1 MNDWLDYQGSGSSRA
16 YIAHYGV
23 KGMKWDPSKLFGK
36 KDKEELD
43 DKKVRARIEQDDADD
58 YAVEKTWREKRSAEM
73 DIERYTKQVEEIEKR
88 IKEVEK
94 QAADIEAERKKAA
107 VASPLKA
114 FQESTRR
121 EKNRKLQLED
131 LNKQLGYAKNG
142 LSDAKRRLSIAQ
154 VKYDKYR
161 QQRSKH
167 TREYDGPYVNSV
179 RHAEKGGT
187 SKNDWLDYQGSG
199 SSRAYANNTIS
210 HASWVPTGTPQFDAD
225 HRLIT
230 AYAEKMKKL
239 KSEYKSLK
247 SDYNKYMT
255 LYNHN
260 KDMAERQE
268 SNRAEAAKSGQV
280 LLATQLI
287 EKNVWRYKKDASD
300 AKNEAVSCLT
310 KMKAN
315 VDSQKKLQED
325 VKSIDDSDYRYS
337 LERSSMAKRKANSLF
352 IPDELPSNIKQ
363 SYFDMPADE
372 FIEHAAVPKPIANNN
387 AYYKTQCVD
396 NQESCLWLH

>member
-1 MNDWLDYQGSGSSRA
+1 MNDWLNYQGSGSSKA
-16 YIAHYGV
+16 YIAH
-23 KGMKWDPSKLFGK
+23 F
-36 KDKEELD
+36 
-43 DKKVRARIEQDDADD
+43 
-58 YAVEKTWREKRSAEM
+58 
-73 DIERYTKQVEEIEKR
+73 
-88 IKEVEK
+88 
-94 QAADIEAERKKAA
+94 
-107 VASPLKA
+107 
-114 FQESTRR
+114 
-121 EKNRKLQLED
+121 
-131 LNKQLGYAKNG
+131 GYAKNG

-187 SKNDWLDYQGSG
+187 SMNDWLDYQGSG

-210 HASWVPTGTPQFDAD
+210 HASRVPTGTPQFDAD

-337 LERSSMAKRKANSLF
+337 LERSSMAKMKANSLF

-363 SYFDMPADE
+363 IIKQSYLDMPADD
-372 FIEHAAVPKPIANNN
+372 FIEHAFLGIESKKEREARLKDQKEKQSKAESALIDSQFDLAIKYQTEYNQNKDKLTKAKKSADDLYSRYSETAAQLTKLEKQQREMSSSGVSQEVLRRNVPIIP
-387 AYYKTQCVD
+387 Q
-396 NQESCLWLH
+396 

>member
-16 YIAHYGV
+16 Y
-23 KGMKWDPSKLFGK
+23 S
-36 KDKEELD
+36 
-43 DKKVRARIEQDDADD
+43 
-58 YAVEKTWREKRSAEM
+58 
-73 DIERYTKQVEEIEKR
+73 
-88 IKEVEK
+88 
-94 QAADIEAERKKAA
+94 
-107 VASPLKA
+107 
-114 FQESTRR
+114 
-121 EKNRKLQLED
+121 
-131 LNKQLGYAKNG
+131 
-142 LSDAKRRLSIAQ
+142 
-154 VKYDKYR
+154 
-161 QQRSKH
+161 
-167 TREYDGPYVNSV
+167 
-179 RHAEKGGT
+179 
-187 SKNDWLDYQGSG
+187 
-199 SSRAYANNTIS
+199 NTIE

-255 LYNHN
+255 LYNYN
-260 KDMAERQE
+260 KDMAESQE
-268 SNRAEAAKSGQV
+268 SNRSEAAKSGQV
-280 LLATQLI
+280 LRATQFF

-337 LERSSMAKRKANSLF
+337 LERSSMVKRKANSLF

-372 FIEHAAVPKPIANNN
+372 FIEHAAKERVRFRDSINDTIGKVMDKVTDADHKAFDARSKQREAEERLEKAQVERVSKEIRDAADKLYRDAADVRRESFDYRDKLDNAWDLLVAKMKRTTDPKALAQLDSAYRNLSNDVIRTNDKLKTELSALYHELYKIQDRYNDFVYYYPTGYVNSVPRVLQDSKKYLDEADKINNTFITYSN
-387 AYYKTQCVD
+387 RKI
-396 NQESCLWLH
+396 WK